1 MENAEVHQ
9 GLDAFEMRVLSRT
22 APLVD
27 GSNFQSAVE
36 SLRIDIY
43 MILEARVPESES
55 PSTEPAE
62 DTVMTT
68 LFATVEIPPPPPRE
82 HPRGARVERRMGLE
96 HRKRSAVRW
105 RLQGEPRLLMRRRV

>member
-36 SLRIDIY
+36 SLRTGLD
-43 MILEARVPESES
+43 MILQARV
-55 PSTEPAE
+55 T
-62 DTVMTT
+62 
-68 LFATVEIPPPPPRE
+68 
-82 HPRGARVERRMGLE
+82 
-96 HRKRSAVRW
+96 
-105 RLQGEPRLLMRRRV
+105 